1 MIDVSAMLDALRDD
15 PLTATLLCI
24 TAGMLIGRVN
34 VLGLSLGSSA
44 VLFAALAMG
53 AAGIR
58 ILPGVGTLGLV
69 LFVYCVGITAGPSF
83 FRVFRRQGKQL
94 ALLAT
99 VLVVGAIGTTLL
111 AAVVFSIP
119 ADLSAGLFAGA
130 MTSTPAL
137 AAALELL
144 GEGSSN
150 VSVGYGIAYPFGI
163 IGVVLMV
170 QLLPRVLGA
179 DLGQL
184 GHEVEQAT
192 QASSRIVRVLVEIA
206 NPAVFGRKLHELQ
219 LFQRLRCQASRVFQG
234 ERLVPP
240 SRDLT
245 LAAGQQLLLVGSQE
259 DVPIAIDH
267 LGKSIDRDVPMDTER
282 ERIQIIAT
290 SPNVLDKRLAEIAVF
305 SRFGVIISRMVRH
318 EVEFVPRGQD
328 VVCAGDVLTV
338 VGAPED
344 LRRFAD
350 FAGHR
355 SKAADETDIISLV
368 AGILVGA
375 LLGIIHWPLPGDET
389 FALGLAGGP
398 MVAGLLLGHFGKI
411 GPIAGHIPRA
421 SRIVMMELGLV
432 LFLADAGA
440 NAGASFLPVFR
451 QYGLTLAVAAAAA
464 TLVSIVMGL
473 LTAKYI
479 LRMPLLQTLGGICGG
494 MTSTPGLGVITAKTD
509 SNLPVVSY
517 AAAYP
522 VALILTTI
530 CAQVIVSVLS

>member
-1 MIDVSAMLDALRDD
+1 MIHVGTLLDALRDD

-24 TAGMLIGRVN
+24 TAGMLVGRLN
-34 VLGLSLGSSA
+34 VRGLSLGSSA

-53 AAGIR
+53 AAGIK
-58 ILPGVGTLGLV
+58 ILPGVGALGLV

-94 ALLAT
+94 ALLAA
-99 VLVVGAIGTTLL
+99 VLAFGAVATTLL
-111 AAVVFSIP
+111 AALAFSIP
-119 ADLSAGLFAGA
+119 SDLSAGLFAGA

-137 AAALELL
+137 AAALELV
-144 GEGSSN
+144 GDAGSN

-163 IGVVLMV
+163 VGVVLMV
-170 QLLPRVLGA
+170 QLLPRLLGA
-179 DLGQL
+179 DLAEL
-184 GHEVEQAT
+184 GREAEQSTPKA
-192 QASSRIVRVLVEIA
+192 SRIVRVLVEIA
-206 NPAVFGRKLHELQ
+206 NPAVFGRKLDELQ

-240 SRDLT
+240 ARDLT

-267 LGKSIDRDVPMDTER
+267 LGKRIDRDVPMDTER

-290 SPNVLDKRLAEIAVF
+290 SPHVLDKKLSEITAF
-305 SRFGVIISRMVRH
+305 SRFGVTISRMVRN
-318 EVEFVPRGQD
+318 EVEFVPRGRS
-328 VVCAGDVLTV
+328 VVHAGDVLTV
-338 VGAPED
+338 VGAPAD
-344 LRRFAD
+344 LRQFAD

-368 AGILVGA
+368 GGILIGA
-375 LLGIIHWPLPGDET
+375 CLGMIHWPLPGDET

-398 MVAGLLLGHFGKI
+398 MIAGLLLGHFGKI

-440 NAGASFLPVFR
+440 SAGASFLPVFQ
-451 QYGLTLAVAAAAA
+451 QYGLKLALAAASA
-464 TLVSIVMGL
+464 TVVSIVLGL
-473 LTAKYI
+473 STAHYL
-479 LRMPLLQTLGGICGG
+479 LRMSLIQALGGICGG

-530 CAQVIVSVLS
+530 CAQLIVSVLR